1 MMIAV
6 RLLMD
11 VLIVVGAY
19 FALAGTIGIL
29 KMPDVLCRMQ
39 ASTCIPT
46 LGVICIS
53 IAGILYAACFLHSA
67 DNAVKIAVIA
77 LMILFTNPIGS
88 HVIAKGAYKAD
99 QRGTKNLKLNPDDYG
114 RDFNE

>member
-1 MMIAV
+1 MIVV
-6 RLLMD
+6 RLLID

-19 FALAGTIGIL
+19 FALAGTLGIL

-46 LGVICIS
+46 LGVLCV
-53 IAGILYAACFLHSA
+53 ALGGILYAACFLHSA
-67 DNAVKIAVIA
+67 ENAVKIAVIA

-88 HVIAKGAYKAD
+88 HVLAKGAYKAD
-99 QRGTKNLKLNPDDYG
+99 RRGTKNLELNPDDYG

>member
-1 MMIAV
+1 MIAV
-6 RLLMD
+6 RLLID

-19 FALAGTIGIL
+19 FALAGTLGIL

-46 LGVICIS
+46 LGVLCV
-53 IAGILYAACFLHSA
+53 ALGGILYAACFLHSA

-88 HVIAKGAYKAD
+88 HVLAKGAYKTD
-99 QRGTKNLKLNPDDYG
+99 RRGTKNLKLNPDDYG